1 MWKRVPRAISLE
13 ARASPAPPAHGVVGF
28 HVNAALGSVEATPP
42 TDYQRFSFAPPAEQE
57 SRSALR
63 HRHEHAKH
71 AHDMHWRM
79 SARAGCR
86 VRYKLR
92 PLAPIAASPRAL
104 CHPRTPGVRRLLMR
118 ANPGKA
124 LLLSALADLHGS
136 FNGNWFGTGC
146 SPELRTGPVK
156 VKSAAVA
163 RSFAL
168 RLCLCYV
175 L

>member
-1 MWKRVPRAISLE
+1 MSDVE
-13 ARASPAPPAHGVVGF
+13 ARTSSDIARST
-28 HVNAALGSVEATPP
+28 SVSSATRAQGGWIPCKCRPWQRGGHSADRLP
-42 TDYQRFSFAPPAEQE
+42 TFAPPAEQE

-92 PLAPIAASPRAL
+92 PLAPIVASPRAL
-104 CHPRTPGVRRLLMR
+104 CHPRAPAVRRLLMR
-118 ANPGKA
+118 ANPRNA
-124 LLLSALADLHGS
+124 LLLSASADLHGS
-136 FNGNWFGTGC
+136 FNGDSRGGC
-146 SPELRTGPVK
+146 SSPELRSGPVK

-163 RSFAL
+163 RAFAQ
-168 RLCLCYV
+168 RLLFFSG
-175 L
+175 